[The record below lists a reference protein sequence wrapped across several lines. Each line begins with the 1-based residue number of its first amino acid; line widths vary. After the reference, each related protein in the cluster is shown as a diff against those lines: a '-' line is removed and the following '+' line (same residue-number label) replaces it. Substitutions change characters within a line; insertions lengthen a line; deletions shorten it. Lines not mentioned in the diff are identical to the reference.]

1 MRRCGGS
8 VGIFFRIFLLI
19 ELNRNFGFFAKFP
32 ANQRIS
38 PCKNVSAREHKPNH
52 KNPFRVE
59 RMQSKNVA
67 LCYTQGSSRLS
78 TTLSYL
84 EKSRCSGVGCVLGL
98 PVACKFDGIWEFR
111 RGTNQADAILP
122 EIGKT
127 WRVFCLTNFRNFK
140 NWEKSQIYFKNGE
153 KLWYFQQKLRR
164 TPKLGLK

>member
-1 MRRCGGS
+1 MWKLEGIQLCAFFGLKHMRRCGGS

-19 ELNRNFGFFAKFP
+19 ESNRNFGFFAKFP

-84 EKSRCSGVGCVLGL
+84 EKSRCSGVGCGSSS
-98 PVACKFDGIWEFR
+98 CMQIWRNMRISKGHESS
-111 RGTNQADAILP
+111 
-122 EIGKT
+122 
-127 WRVFCLTNFRNFK
+127 WRNFARNRENLTSILSHK
-140 NWEKSQIYFKNGE
+140 V
-153 KLWYFQQKLRR
+153 QKF
-164 TPKLGLK
+164 